1 MMAGLGALA
10 ATFIL
15 GHGGGGES
23 LGPTLSDFWDS
34 WEIYEHGVL
43 AGVIVGATLGLL
55 GVYVVLRR
63 FVFLSAAIG
72 QTASFGVVVS
82 LFLATH
88 AGLQLESGEMQVP
101 WWVPSPTVG
110 AAVMA
115 MLATLVIL
123 SRKERATVFRE
134 GLLGAL
140 FLIGAAGT
148 ILLGAELTHEMH
160 AIEAILHGVGVA
172 VLPEDFEVVAVLGTF
187 VFVVHLFFWRGFAAV
202 GFDPIGARVHRLPVL
217 LLDLMMALTL
227 ALAMASG
234 IRALGALPVF
244 ALSILPSLAAIRIA
258 PSLPWALVLGALL
271 GAVAGFL
278 GYLWSFLSDWPVG
291 ATQTLVALVLAA
303 VTELGRF
310 LVVGSRLLRKPGGE
324 PPQGA

>member
-1 MMAGLGALA
+1 MSALVERLVAVA
-10 ATFIL
+10 AA
-15 GHGGGGES
+15 HGGGGAS
-23 LGPTLSDFWDS
+23 PGPSLSDFWES
-34 WEIYEHGVL
+34 WELYEHGVL

-63 FVFLSAAIG
+63 YVFLSAAIG
-72 QTASFGVVVS
+72 QTASLGVVVS
-82 LFLATH
+82 LYLAAH
-88 AGLQLESGEMQVP
+88 AGGELLSEEAGSP

-110 AAVMA
+110 AAVLA

-123 SRKERATVFRE
+123 SRKERASVFRE

-172 VLPEDFEVVAVLGTF
+172 VLPEDFEVVAVLGSF
-187 VFVVHLFFWRGFAAV
+187 VFVIHILFWRGFAAV
-202 GFDPIGARVHRLPVL
+202 GFDPVGARVNGLPVL
-217 LLDLMMALTL
+217 VLDLAMALTL

-244 ALSILPSLAAIRIA
+244 ALSILPSLAAIRLA

-291 ATQTLVALVLAA
+291 ATQTLVALLIAGGTEGGRLAIIA
-303 VTELGRF
+303 VRK
-310 LVVGSRLLRKPGGE
+310 LRRVTG
-324 PPQGA
+324 